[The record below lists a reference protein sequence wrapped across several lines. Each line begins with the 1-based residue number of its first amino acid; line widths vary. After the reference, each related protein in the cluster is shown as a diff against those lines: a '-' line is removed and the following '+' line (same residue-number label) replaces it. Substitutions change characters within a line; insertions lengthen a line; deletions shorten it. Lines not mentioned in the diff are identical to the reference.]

1 MMVTRRSKSRWF
13 EDEHSQMLDPLEIDK
28 LGTVLEKLR
37 HAHVLISTGQ
47 ESQNYQ
53 GDQQIQGKRQPKMM
67 EKGREYC
74 FSTQEN
80 KSAIQTP
87 QKVQ

>member
-13 EDEHSQMLDPLEIDK
+13 EDGHSQMLDLLEIGK

-37 HAHVLISTGQ
+37 QAHVLISTEQ
-47 ESQNYQ
+47 ESQSYQ